1 MRGLTE
7 IGHSQPTTKMIKEL
21 RKELN
26 DDEIDLSKLYKFKN
40 KSSRSLS
47 LEFKTEDFILA
58 TAFLWINQAILND
71 IHAVNDLKIISEL
84 TITILEKADK
94 VHTPD
99 NIKVYLDNQIEKIK
113 NTSINVKSLA
123 VAHENFFLYDNE
135 NIITETYV
143 SELKENISTYGLI
156 KFLGKTNNKDNKLHL
171 MTPEQKLKFNL
182 KKDAYK
188 NKIELKLGKVHIKTL
203 FSTP

>member
-1 MRGLTE
+1 
-7 IGHSQPTTKMIKEL
+7 MIQAL
-21 RKELN
+21 LN
-26 DDEIDLSKLYKFKN
+26 DN
-40 KSSRSLS
+40 
-47 LEFKTEDFILA
+47 
-58 TAFLWINQAILND
+58 
-71 IHAVNDLKIISEL
+71 HAVNDLKIISEL

-143 SELKENISTYGLI
+143 SELNENISTYGLI
-156 KFLGKTNNKDNKLHL
+156 VFLEKTNNKDNKLHL
-171 MTPEQKLKFNL
+171 MTPEQNLKFNL

>member
-1 MRGLTE
+1 M
-7 IGHSQPTTKMIKEL
+7 
-21 RKELN
+21 
-26 DDEIDLSKLYKFKN
+26 
-40 KSSRSLS
+40 
-47 LEFKTEDFILA
+47 EFKTEDFILA
-58 TAFLWINQAILND
+58 TAFPWMIQALLND
-71 IHAVNDLKIISEL
+71 NHAVNDLKIISEL

-143 SELKENISTYGLI
+143 SELNENISTYGLI
-156 KFLGKTNNKDNKLHL
+156 VFLEKTNNKDNKLHL
-171 MTPEQKLKFNL
+171 MTPEQNLKFNL

>member
-58 TAFLWINQAILND
+58 TAFPWINQALLND

-99 NIKVYLDNQIEKIK
+99 NIKAYLNNQIEKIK

-156 KFLGKTNNKDNKLHL
+156 EFLGKTNNKDNKLHL